1 MPRKPEAAHPD
12 DRRQQFNINA
22 SFETRERLRAA
33 SEKAGRSIAK
43 EVEFR
48 LENSFA
54 RDEVIQLLL
63 GGGDNGLLI
72 QQIVAIIRDE
82 GDWRKDPEAEQSA
95 IDKVVKVMKD
105 DAQASRSRREN
116 TG

>member
-1 MPRKPEAAHPD
+1 MPRKSVPASPD

-22 SFETRERLRAA
+22 SFETRELLRAA

-63 GGGDNGLLI
+63 GGSANGLLI
-72 QQIVAIIRDE
+72 QRIVAIIRDE
-82 GDWRKDPEAEQSA
+82 GDWREDAEPEQRA
-95 IDKVVKVMKD
+95 IDKVVKAMRD
-105 DAQASRSRREN
+105 DAREFRSRREDAD
-116 TG
+116 